1 MKIKQFLMAAAAL
14 MLAVSCG
21 PDEPEPQPKP
31 DFTPETWSVVGTNN
45 DWDATN
51 APAMA
56 FENDYYVAQDVEFA
70 AGGEFKFVKD
80 NAWTVC
86 RSYAGEKPILAGYYY
101 AVQQRDGEGT
111 NIVVKEAG
119 KYDIYLNKATD
130 KLYMMADGKLPAE
143 AQDGETIE
151 VALAAVAEIA
161 IRESEMA
168 ENYIAFNLT
177 TANVAAAS
185 YNVLPTEAVDETITA
200 EVILSEE
207 GGYALEAED
216 LGTTVETGFRR
227 GVQAGT
233 EYTIFLAYEDLNGDK
248 AMVTKTVTTPGA
260 AAPSEII
267 ISANSYML
275 MNDPEWNESMFFFY
289 GEEYELVVMLDTE
302 IKADTDYSFA
312 DHITAVYFKDAASGD
327 RIEDVEAG
335 SFSIYNAEGMQC
347 AYAEVVTASGATVIA
362 EYVGEIPEVA
372 AGGAGAGTFEIASAK
387 FYHSSQDTMF
397 ETPVADTR
405 YCLELTSTNQDFLF
419 LVIDNYYP
427 LEAFSGVTPFLQGQF
442 MAYDPEY
449 PTDPCVNLELSFM
462 MMYQIMN
469 FQFLVVESG
478 MGAGMDSNTIQVMF
492 TAISHLDPSMT
503 VQEFMINTPEP
514 IAMYTGGGDDV
525 TVIKKD
531 VVYSLEVADNG
542 WFVYGVWET
551 PMGGPSRQYNLCDVT
566 YMCDVYFD
574 IFDHSQDPATIT
586 AVSPGFYPM
595 IDDTAVSG
603 VWVGSQQSIIDGMPY
618 DLAMPEAEAD
628 ADGRKYGITIT
639 VPTSIEA
646 EDCVFEAYLTATD
659 YAGAPVIIDLK
670 YTGPLVAPW

>member
-248 AMVTKTVTTPGA
+248 AMVTETVTTPGA
-260 AAPSEII
+260 AAVGGDVEFV
-267 ISANSYML
+267 ATSYEF
-275 MNDPEWNESMFFFY
+275 DPEWGDMFFFI
-289 GEEYELVVMLDTE
+289 GEEYELVVMLDTQ
-302 IKADTDYSFA
+302 IQLNTDYSFA
-312 DHITAVYFKDAASGD
+312 DHITAVYFKDANGD
-327 RIEDVEAG
+327 QIDAVEAG
-335 SFSIYNAEGMQC
+335 MFSIYEVEGMHC
-347 AYAEVVTASGATVIA
+347 AYAEVVTASGNTV
-362 EYVGEIPEVA
+362 VA
-372 AGGAGAGTFEIASAK
+372 IYEGTIDGLGGGGGAGTFEVASAK
-387 FYHSSQDTMF
+387 FYHSSQDTRF
-397 ETPVADTR
+397 EIPVADTR

-427 LEAFSGVTPFLQGQF
+427 LEVFGEETPFLQGQF

-478 MGAGMDSNTIQVMF
+478 MSAGMDLNMIQIMF
-492 TAISHLDPSMT
+492 TAVSHLDPSMT
-503 VQEFMINTPEP
+503 VQEFMINTPAP
-514 IAMYTGGGDDV
+514 ISMYTDNSGSWEDAPVLTFEFSSEGAGAVLPYMIETLNDGPGLAPNVFNNLND
-525 TVIKKD
+525 IYFPIYD
-531 VVYSLEVADNG
+531 YSQG
-542 WFVYGVWET
+542 TET
-551 PMGGPSRQYNLCDVT
+551 ISY
-566 YMCDVYFD
+566 
-574 IFDHSQDPATIT
+574 IS
-586 AVSPGFYPM
+586 SGFYPVVEGPG
-595 IDDTAVSG
+595 ASG
-603 VWVGSQQSIIDGMPY
+603 VLAGNTYYIAAGDGY
-618 DLAMPEAEAD
+618 YYIQMPETEAD
-628 ADGRKYGITIT
+628 ANGRPYGAT
-639 VPTSIEA
+639 VTTQMPAADHNVIELYVPA
-646 EDCVFEAYLTATD
+646 VSATGQKVYL
-659 YAGAPVIIDLK
+659 DLK
-670 YTGPLVAPW
+670 YEGVFGYSL

>member
-1 MKIKQFLMAAAAL
+1 MKIKQFLMAAAA
-14 MLAVSCG
+14 MVLAVACND
-21 PDEPEPQPKP
+21 PVEPTPEPQPE
-31 DFTPETWSVVGTNN
+31 FTPETWSVVGTNN
-45 DWDATN
+45 EWDATN

-70 AGGEFKFVKD
+70 AGGQFKFVKD
-80 NAWTVC
+80 NSWTVC
-86 RSYAGEKPILAGYYY
+86 RGYDGEKPILAGYYY
-101 AVQQRDGEGT
+101 AVKHIDGAG

-119 KYDIYLNKATD
+119 RYDIYLNKATD
-130 KLYMMADGKLPAE
+130 TFYLMADGKLPAE
-143 AQDGETIE
+143 AQDGATIE
-151 VALAAVAEIA
+151 VAPAAVAEIA

-207 GGYALEAED
+207 GGYALEAEE

-248 AMVTKTVTTPGA
+248 AMVTETVTTPGA
-260 AAPSEII
+260 AVGGDVSFI
-267 ISANSYML
+267 ANSYML
-275 MNDPEWNESMFFFY
+275 MNDPEWNEGMFIFY
-289 GEEYELVVMLDTE
+289 GEEYELVVMLNTE

-312 DHITAVYFKDAASGD
+312 DNITAVYFKDAVSGD

-335 SFSIYNAEGMQC
+335 IFGIYNVEGMQV
-347 AYAEVVTASGATVIA
+347 AHAEVVTVSGATVIA
-362 EYVGEIPEVA
+362 EFGGEIPEVA
-372 AGGAGAGTFEIASAK
+372 AGGAGAGFEIASAK

-397 ETPVADTR
+397 DTPVADTR

-478 MGAGMDSNTIQVMF
+478 MGAGMDLNMIQVMF

-514 IAMYTGGGDDV
+514 ISMYT
-525 TVIKKD
+525 
-531 VVYSLEVADNG
+531 DNSG
-542 WFVYGVWET
+542 SWEDAPVLT
-551 PMGGPSRQYNLCDVT
+551 FEFSSEGAAAVLPYMIETLDGGPGLAPNVFNNLNDI
-566 YMCDVYFD
+566 YFPIYD
-574 IFDHSQDPATIT
+574 YSQGTETI
-586 AVSPGFYPM
+586 SYISSGFYPVVEGPG
-595 IDDTAVSG
+595 ASG
-603 VWVGSQQSIIDGMPY
+603 ILAGNMYYIAPNYEYYYIQMPETEADANGRPY
-618 DLAMPEAEAD
+618 GATVTTQMPEADHNVIEL
-628 ADGRKYGITIT
+628 Y
-639 VPTSIEA
+639 VPAVSATGQK
-646 EDCVFEAYLTATD
+646 AYL
-659 YAGAPVIIDLK
+659 DLK
-670 YTGPLVAPW
+670 YEGVFGYSL

>member
-372 AGGAGAGTFEIASAK
+372 AGGAGAGAFEIASAK

-478 MGAGMDSNTIQVMF
+478 MGAGMDLNTIQVMF

-514 IAMYTGGGDDV
+514 ISMYT
-525 TVIKKD
+525 
-531 VVYSLEVADNG
+531 DNSG
-542 WFVYGVWET
+542 SWEDAPVLT
-551 PMGGPSRQYNLCDVT
+551 FEFSSEGAGAVLPYMIETLDGGPGLAPNVFNNLNDI
-566 YMCDVYFD
+566 YFPIYD
-574 IFDHSQDPATIT
+574 YSQGTETINYI
-586 AVSPGFYPM
+586 SSGFYPVVEGPG
-595 IDDTAVSG
+595 ASG
-603 VWVGSQQSIIDGMPY
+603 ILAGERYYIAPNYEYHYIQMPETEADANGRPY
-618 DLAMPEAEAD
+618 GATVTTQMPEADHNVIEL
-628 ADGRKYGITIT
+628 Y
-639 VPTSIEA
+639 VPAVSATGQK
-646 EDCVFEAYLTATD
+646 VYL
-659 YAGAPVIIDLK
+659 DLK
-670 YTGPLVAPW
+670 YEGMFGYSL